1 MTWFVLLA
9 VVLGVISVA
18 WLTRALWRPSTTL
31 AMTLAVFVFA
41 VAGLGY
47 VGIGSPAHL
56 ALVPGAAQPPA
67 SAAAQTPTAEQVVA
81 MVDQLAERMKSQP
94 DNAEGWLMLG
104 RSYVALGKHADAVA
118 AYRKASA
125 LRPSDANLLA
135 DFAYALAMANQR
147 NLQGEPLKLID
158 RALAID
164 AVQPKALA
172 LAGTAAFDRRDY
184 ALAVK
189 YWEKLAQTQPPD
201 SAFGRQVQ
209 PSIAEAR
216 RLGGMSAP
224 VAAPTAPGAAASS
237 AQVSGTVTL
246 AAALKGKVSP
256 NDTVFVFARAVD
268 GPRMPLA
275 ILRKQVKD
283 LPLNFTLD
291 DSMAMSPQATL
302 SAFPRVIVGAR
313 ISKQGVAMPQA
324 GDLQGF
330 TMPAAVGARGLKVEI
345 NEEIGR

>member
-147 NLQGEPLKLID
+147 
-158 RALAID
+158 LAN
-164 AVQPKALA
+164 V
-172 LAGTAAFDRRDY
+172 R
-184 ALAVK
+184 
-189 YWEKLAQTQPPD
+189 
-201 SAFGRQVQ
+201 
-209 PSIAEAR
+209 
-216 RLGGMSAP
+216 
-224 VAAPTAPGAAASS
+224 
-237 AQVSGTVTL
+237 
-246 AAALKGKVSP
+246 
-256 NDTVFVFARAVD
+256 
-268 GPRMPLA
+268 
-275 ILRKQVKD
+275 
-283 LPLNFTLD
+283 
-291 DSMAMSPQATL
+291 
-302 SAFPRVIVGAR
+302 
-313 ISKQGVAMPQA
+313 
-324 GDLQGF
+324 
-330 TMPAAVGARGLKVEI
+330 
-345 NEEIGR
+345 

>member
-31 AMTLAVFVFA
+31 AMTLAVF
-41 VAGLGY
+41 
-47 VGIGSPAHL
+47 
-56 ALVPGAAQPPA
+56 
-67 SAAAQTPTAEQVVA
+67 
-81 MVDQLAERMKSQP
+81 
-94 DNAEGWLMLG
+94 
-104 RSYVALGKHADAVA
+104 
-118 AYRKASA
+118 
-125 LRPSDANLLA
+125 

-224 VAAPTAPGAAASS
+224 VAAPTAPVAAASS

-246 AAALKGKVSP
+246 AASLKGKVSP

-268 GPRMPLA
+268 G
-275 ILRKQVKD
+275 
-283 LPLNFTLD
+283 
-291 DSMAMSPQATL
+291 
-302 SAFPRVIVGAR
+302 
-313 ISKQGVAMPQA
+313 
-324 GDLQGF
+324 
-330 TMPAAVGARGLKVEI
+330 
-345 NEEIGR
+345 